1 MTGSRTVRRPAA
13 PKPRSSRTAP
23 EPDAPGWTFLTN
35 HAHVLL
41 CIAKQPS
48 ATMRDVATQ
57 VGITERAVQRIVA
70 DLEAAGY
77 LERRRAGRCNRYR
90 VKEQM
95 PLRHS
100 LEQHEEVSS
109 LLALARGG
117 QAGGGR

>member
-1 MTGSRTVRRPAA
+1 MNPARTARRPATTKA
-13 PKPRSSRTAP
+13 RSTRTAP
-23 EPDAPGWTFLTN
+23 PPDEPAWTFLTN

-48 ATMRDVATQ
+48 STMRDVATQ

-100 LEQHEEVSS
+100 LERHEEVSS